1 MSFTFDTLQAVQRLR
16 ERGVEEPA
24 AEGMVE
30 MVAEATSP
38 LVTREYLDARL
49 EAGFERQ
56 RAELHH
62 TLMVLGLS
70 LAGLVIGTAGVSL
83 AAAALLFN

>member
-1 MSFTFDTLQAVQRLR
+1 MASAVV
-16 ERGVEEPA
+16 GVSGEAGPGPGLTE
-24 AEGMVE
+24 
-30 MVAEATSP
+30 AEAA
-38 LVTREYLDARL
+38 RRL
-49 EAGFERQ
+49 EAGFEKQ
-56 RAELHH
+56 RAEIHH

>member
-1 MSFTFDTLQAVQRLR
+1 MSFTFDTLRGVQRLR

-30 MVAEATSP
+30 LVAEAMSP
-38 LVTREYLDARL
+38 LVTRDILRAEM
-49 EAGFERQ
+49 AGL

-70 LAGLVIGTAGVSL
+70 LAGLMIGTAGVSL
-83 AAAALLFN
+83 ALAAFLFD